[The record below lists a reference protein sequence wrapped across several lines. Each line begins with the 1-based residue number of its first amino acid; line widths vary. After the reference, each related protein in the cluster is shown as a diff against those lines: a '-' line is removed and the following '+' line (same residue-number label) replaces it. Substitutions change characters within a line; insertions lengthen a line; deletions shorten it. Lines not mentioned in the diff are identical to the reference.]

1 MALLELFRPTF
12 LRVALSAVFRPTLI
26 GGFVTPLFVAL
37 CVVAVLLVLLDIVLG
52 AAFVAFLGGAFL
64 IVASLVGVFFFSA
77 ILGPRL
83 GGALV
88 TLLFVLVFLVAVL
101 EAAAF
106 FVVLFGFDVRSVPGN
121 SSSYRT
127 RGRGSPEFGERV
139 LEAKIP
145 GIGDFA
151 FLGFISLESK
161 ECPVDEVYEV
171 L

>member
-1 MALLELFRPTF
+1 M
-12 LRVALSAVFRPTLI
+12 ALSAVFRPTFLI
-26 GGFVTPLFVAL
+26 GGFVTALSVAL
-37 CVVAVLLVLLDIVLG
+37 CVIAVLLVLLVVVLG

-64 IVASLVGVFFFSA
+64 IVASLADVFFFSA

-88 TLLFVLVFLVAVL
+88 TLFFVPVFLVAVL

-121 SSSYRT
+121 SSSYRS
-127 RGRGSPEFGERV
+127 RGRGSLEFGERV

-145 GIGDFA
+145 GMGDFA
-151 FLGFISLESK
+151 FLGSFRLNRKSVPLMKCMRCYK
-161 ECPVDEVYEV
+161 ERQF
-171 L
+171 

>member
-37 CVVAVLLVLLDIVLG
+37 CVAVLLVLLDIVLG

-88 TLLFVLVFLVAVL
+88 TLLFVLVFLVAVS

-127 RGRGSPEFGERV
+127 RGGGGLEFAERV
-139 LEAKIP
+139 LEAKMP
-145 GIGDFA
+145 GIGGFA
-151 FLGFISLESK
+151 FLGCISPESK

>member
-1 MALLELFRPTF
+1 M
-12 LRVALSAVFRPTLI
+12 ALSAVFRPTLI

-37 CVVAVLLVLLDIVLG
+37 CVVAVLLVLLDVVLG

-106 FVVLFGFDVRSVPGN
+106 FVVLFDFDVRSVPGN

-127 RGRGSPEFGERV
+127 RGRGSLEFGECV
-139 LEAKIP
+139 LEAKIL
-145 GIGDFA
+145 GMGDFA
-151 FLGFISLESK
+151 FLGSISLESK
-161 ECPVDEVYEV
+161 ECPVDEVYV